1 MSAGGGNAETVRR
14 RREDRLRFLE
24 RLYRSSEE
32 EGVVYEDGYALAE
45 ELGLSRMDAERIA
58 RYHEDHGYLKNM
70 GGTGLT
76 LRITARGIDF
86 VESGAGRDPDRP
98 GTLPAAKETT
108 P

>member
-1 MSAGGGNAETVRR
+1 MSAGGGDAEAVRR

-32 EGVVYEDGYALAE
+32 EGTVYEDGYALAA
-45 ELGLSRMDAERIA
+45 ELGLSRADAERIA

-86 VESGAGRDPDRP
+86 VEGGAGRPEPTPGDR
-98 GTLPAAKETT
+98 T
-108 P
+108 PPE